1 MCLARWKPRVVLRF
15 HILSKWV
22 EEPLPQSKKI
32 KGGSTLGIIK
42 EPMENFN
49 MERKKIEK
57 FVTYTS
63 ERLGKVK
70 KGYGIL
76 SVDYREETISFEV
89 YKGPEPKI
97 RDLLYFLI
105 SDIDVQILIIFY
117 RKQKPFLMEPAYKI
131 TTGGGERLIHIYMNK
146 SSTDRQLLVSFSKI
160 TNKVSYIG
168 EIYIG
173 DLLKMVEFFNENQPS
188 CYPKIENFDCN
199 YLQSKTSFKY
209 EKEV

>member
-1 MCLARWKPRVVLRF
+1 
-15 HILSKWV
+15 
-22 EEPLPQSKKI
+22 
-32 KGGSTLGIIK
+32 
-42 EPMENFN
+42 MEK
-49 MERKKIEK
+49 KKIEK
-57 FVTYTS
+57 FVEYTS

-76 SVDYREETISFEV
+76 TVDYQRETISFEV
-89 YKGPEPKI
+89 YRGPEPKVQ
-97 RDLLYFLI
+97 DLINFLV

-117 RKQKPFLMEPAYKI
+117 RKQKPFLMEPAYNV

-146 SSTDRQLLVSFSKI
+146 SSTGQLLLSFSKI

-173 DLLKMVEFFNENQPS
+173 DLLKMVDFFNENQPS
-188 CYPKIENFDCN
+188 YYPKMEKFDCN
-199 YLQSKTSFKY
+199 YLQSKTSFRY